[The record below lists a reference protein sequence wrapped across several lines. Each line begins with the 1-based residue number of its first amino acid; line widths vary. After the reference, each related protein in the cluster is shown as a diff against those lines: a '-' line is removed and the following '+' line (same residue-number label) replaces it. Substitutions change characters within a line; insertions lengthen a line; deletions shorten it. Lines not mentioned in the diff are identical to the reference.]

1 MKQFLFILLTILAMS
16 ADAGKLKI
24 LFVNTK
30 TINIGGKT
38 LKEEVFSTKR
48 RHSLGFAKSSDE
60 S

>member
-38 LKEEVFSTKR
+38 LKRGSVF
-48 RHSLGFAKSSDE
+48 DE
-60 S
+60 KTS